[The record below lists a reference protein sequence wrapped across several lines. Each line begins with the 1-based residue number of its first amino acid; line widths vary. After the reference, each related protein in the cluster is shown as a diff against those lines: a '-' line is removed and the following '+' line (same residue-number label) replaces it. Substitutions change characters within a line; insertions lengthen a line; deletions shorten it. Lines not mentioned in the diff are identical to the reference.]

1 MKKSIFILGL
11 LLILTNASFA
21 GNNKTAV
28 IQGKVIDNQGE
39 PIAGATVYLEESNT
53 TVYTDFDGEFIVK
66 TPAKE
71 VNTITVTM
79 VSYTKKKSI
88 VSLNQS
94 KNEPISIKL
103 YSK

>member
-1 MKKSIFILGL
+1 MKKNIFILGL
-11 LLILTNASFA
+11 LLILANVSFA
-21 GNNKTAV
+21 GNNKTAT

-39 PIAGATVYLEESNT
+39 PVVGATVYIEESNT
-53 TVYTDFDGEFIVK
+53 TVYTDFDGEFVVK
-66 TPAKE
+66 NPSKE
-71 VNTITVTM
+71 VNTITVSM

-88 VSLNQS
+88 ISLNQS